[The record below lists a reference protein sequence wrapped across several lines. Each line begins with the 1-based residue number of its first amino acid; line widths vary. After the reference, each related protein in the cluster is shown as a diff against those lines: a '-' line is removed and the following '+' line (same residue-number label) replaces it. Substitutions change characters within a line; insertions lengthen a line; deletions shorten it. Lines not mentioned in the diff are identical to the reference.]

1 MLVLLVAVISG
12 IAIAYFG
19 MQNISPVTIRLNE
32 FVWND
37 VPLYLVIV
45 GSLFVGLFIAG
56 ILYFARSVSST
67 LTIYGKDRA
76 MKKTKHTVADL
87 EQRVHDLEAEK
98 ARLNT
103 TLTSPSEIP
112 HHTRRNGEPGSTPIT
127 GFPRMRWL
135 VG

>member
-19 MQNISPVTIRLNE
+19 MQNITPVTIRLNE

-45 GSLFVGLFIAG
+45 GSLFVGLFMAW

-76 MKKTKHTVADL
+76 IKKSKHTVAEL
-87 EQRVHDLEAEK
+87 EQRVHELEAENAQLK
-98 ARLNT
+98 NERS
-103 TLTSPSEIP
+103 SPSEIP
-112 HHTRRNGEPGSTPIT
+112 HHTLT
-127 GFPRMRWL
+127 
-135 VG
+135 

>member
-19 MQNISPVTIRLNE
+19 MQNISPVTIQFNDY
-32 FVWND
+32 FWYD

-45 GSLFVGLFIAG
+45 GSLLVGLFMAG

-76 MKKTKHTVADL
+76 IKKTKHTVAEL
-87 EQRVHDLEAEK
+87 EQRVRELEEENAQLR
-98 ARLNT
+98 AT
-103 TLTSPSEIP
+103 VSSPSEIP
-112 HHTRRNGEPGSTPIT
+112 HNVVMPSRVRR
-127 GFPRMRWL
+127 
-135 VG
+135 

>member
-12 IAIAYFG
+12 IAIAFFG
-19 MQNISPVTIRLNE
+19 MQNISPVTIRLNDY
-32 FVWND
+32 VWND

-87 EQRVHDLEAEK
+87 EQRVHELEAEK
-98 ARLNT
+98 AQLKNP
-103 TLTSPSEIP
+103 LSLSSEIP
-112 HHTRRNGEPGSTPIT
+112 HHTLS
-127 GFPRMRWL
+127 
-135 VG
+135 

>member
-1 MLVLLVAVISG
+1 MLVLLIAVISG

-56 ILYFARSVSST
+56 VLYFARSVSST

-112 HHTRRNGEPGSTPIT
+112 HHTLS
-127 GFPRMRWL
+127 
-135 VG
+135 